1 MKITA
6 LLAGSMIAGSS
17 MISAQTVSSCGGSSD
32 ILSNAV
38 ITTSPSPIDKKKPF
52 TLTIKGSL
60 TKAVTAGNI
69 DVNLNVKALGII
81 NEPVVSNTDFTYSPG
96 FPQGDV
102 TVSVGPLQLPS
113 AASTADITGTVKIS
127 ESDGEIMCI
136 QFADSSSSNFLRG
149 IQIDESFFEGE
160 EVGDGPVV
168 SSCGTSSDHL
178 SNVQVVKN
186 GATTTVSGSLDESLA
201 SITTDVDLT
210 VKASFIKVP
219 IKMTIPASL
228 SPAIPQGDLK
238 ATFTPV
244 SSDETLEAPA
254 ISVTVNGQVKANDGN
269 GQEIACLQL
278 TE

>member
-1 MKITA
+1 M
-6 LLAGSMIAGSS
+6 
-17 MISAQTVSSCGGSSD
+17 
-32 ILSNAV
+32 
-38 ITTSPSPIDKKKPF
+38 
-52 TLTIKGSL
+52 
-60 TKAVTAGNI
+60 
-69 DVNLNVKALGII
+69 
-81 NEPVVSNTDFTYSPG
+81 
-96 FPQGDV
+96 
-102 TVSVGPLQLPS
+102 
-113 AASTADITGTVKIS
+113 
-127 ESDGEIMCI
+127 
-136 QFADSSSSNFLRG
+136 
-149 IQIDESFFEGE
+149 
-160 EVGDGPVV
+160 V

-219 IKMTIPASL
+219 IKMTVPASL

-244 SSDETLEAPA
+244 SSGETLEAPA

>member
-1 MKITA
+1 MKITP

-102 TVSVGPLQLPS
+102 SVSVGPLQLPS

-136 QFADSSSSNFLRG
+136 QFAESSSFLRG
-149 IQIDESFFEGE
+149 VQIDESFFEE
-160 EVGDGPVV
+160 DLVGDGPVA

-178 SNVQVVKN
+178 KNVQVGKN
-186 GATTTVSGSLDESLA
+186 GTTTIVSGSLDESLA
-201 SITTDVDLT
+201 SLTTDVDLT

-219 IKMTIPASL
+219 IKMSIPVSL
-228 SPAIPQGDLK
+228 TPAIPEGDLK
-238 ATFTPV
+238 ATFTPA
-244 SSDETLEAPA
+244 SSEHALESPQ
-254 ISVTVNGQVKANDGN
+254 ISVTVNGQVKANDSN
-269 GQEIACLQL
+269 GEEIACLQL

>member
-1 MKITA
+1 M
-6 LLAGSMIAGSS
+6 
-17 MISAQTVSSCGGSSD
+17 
-32 ILSNAV
+32 
-38 ITTSPSPIDKKKPF
+38 
-52 TLTIKGSL
+52 
-60 TKAVTAGNI
+60 
-69 DVNLNVKALGII
+69 
-81 NEPVVSNTDFTYSPG
+81 
-96 FPQGDV
+96 
-102 TVSVGPLQLPS
+102 SVGPLQLPS

-136 QFADSSSSNFLRG
+136 QFADSSSSNSFLRG
-149 IQIDESFFEGE
+149 VQIDESFFEGE
-160 EVGDGPVV
+160 VLGDGPVA

-186 GATTTVSGSLDESLA
+186 GSTTTVSGSLDESLA

-219 IKMTIPASL
+219 IKMTVPASL

-244 SSDETLEAPA
+244 SSDETTLEAPA
-254 ISVTVNGQVKANDGN
+254 ISVTVNGEVKANDGN
-269 GQEIACLQL
+269 GQEIACLKL

>member
-1 MKITA
+1 MKTP
-6 LLAGSMIAGSS
+6 LKNENYCTSS
-17 MISAQTVSSCGGSSD
+17 WFDDCWIIDDICTDSFVLRGSSD

-38 ITTSPSPIDKKKPF
+38 ITTLPSPIDKKKPF

-102 TVSVGPLQLPS
+102 TVSVGPLQLSS

-219 IKMTIPASL
+219 IKRRFRS
-228 SPAIPQGDLK
+228 
-238 ATFTPV
+238 
-244 SSDETLEAPA
+244 
-254 ISVTVNGQVKANDGN
+254 
-269 GQEIACLQL
+269 
-278 TE
+278 

>member
-96 FPQGDV
+96 FPQV
-102 TVSVGPLQLPS
+102 RNCTHS
-113 AASTADITGTVKIS
+113 
-127 ESDGEIMCI
+127 
-136 QFADSSSSNFLRG
+136 
-149 IQIDESFFEGE
+149 
-160 EVGDGPVV
+160 
-168 SSCGTSSDHL
+168 
-178 SNVQVVKN
+178 
-186 GATTTVSGSLDESLA
+186 
-201 SITTDVDLT
+201 
-210 VKASFIKVP
+210 
-219 IKMTIPASL
+219 
-228 SPAIPQGDLK
+228 
-238 ATFTPV
+238 
-244 SSDETLEAPA
+244 
-254 ISVTVNGQVKANDGN
+254 
-269 GQEIACLQL
+269 
-278 TE
+278 

>member
-1 MKITA
+1 M
-6 LLAGSMIAGSS
+6 
-17 MISAQTVSSCGGSSD
+17 
-32 ILSNAV
+32 
-38 ITTSPSPIDKKKPF
+38 
-52 TLTIKGSL
+52 
-60 TKAVTAGNI
+60 TAGNI

-201 SITTDVDLT
+201 SI
-210 VKASFIKVP
+210 KVP
-219 IKMTIPASL
+219 IKMTVPASL